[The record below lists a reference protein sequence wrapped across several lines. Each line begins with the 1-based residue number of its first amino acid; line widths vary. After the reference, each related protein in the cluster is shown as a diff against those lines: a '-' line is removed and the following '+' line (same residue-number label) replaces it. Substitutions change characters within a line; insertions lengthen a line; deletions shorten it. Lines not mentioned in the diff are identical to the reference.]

1 MESSAAIEGLRA
13 MTRAAKITYLGALL
27 LGLSIGSYFSFRTAT
42 HNLEAFYDLR
52 RLAAPQVLRDFS
64 YLQYKYSDP
73 EHAKAALLTFAS
85 LLEQMEKTSPE
96 KARKL
101 DLAYAYT
108 RLALLEDAAN
118 NREQSRYYMTKTR
131 LWYRSIDGRD
141 ISDYEMKVV
150 VDKMDAWMQ

>member
-1 MESSAAIEGLRA
+1 
-13 MTRAAKITYLGALL
+13 MTRAAKITYFGALL
-27 LGLSIGSYFSFRTAT
+27 IGLSIGSYFSFRTAT
-42 HNLEAFYDLR
+42 ENLAAFYDLR
-52 RLAAPQVLRDFS
+52 RLTAPQVLRDFS
-64 YLQYKYSDP
+64 YLQYKYADT

-96 KARKL
+96 KSRKL

-118 NREQSRYYMTKTR
+118 NREQSRNYMTKTR
-131 LWYRSIDGRD
+131 SWYRSIDGRD